1 MPQLFLVFF
10 YLRFRMHESLF
21 FGAITPDFVRYRTG
35 ISGSGTATSQPLN
48 YDYRL
53 HLRDYFP
60 IGGHSIA

>member
-35 ISGSGTATSQPLN
+35 ISGATTSQPLHH
-48 YDYRL
+48 DYRL